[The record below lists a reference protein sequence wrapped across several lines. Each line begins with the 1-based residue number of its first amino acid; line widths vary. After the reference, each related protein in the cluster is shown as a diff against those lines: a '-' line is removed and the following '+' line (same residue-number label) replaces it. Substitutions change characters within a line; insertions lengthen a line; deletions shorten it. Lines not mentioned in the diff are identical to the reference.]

1 MGMRILKIINNNVVS
16 AVDNRGQEHILM
28 GKGIGFRKKVKDPV
42 NTKCIEKS
50 FTLDKQES
58 SGNVEMMFG
67 QIPVEYMQVA
77 NDFMAYVGSQFHI
90 SIDSGIYVAIA
101 YHIYEACKRAKSGHY
116 IKNELL
122 LHTMN
127 TYPEEFALASKALV
141 MVEETLGIALPRD
154 EAGFIAIHLVNL
166 KIHEEQKEDKLREFI
181 DRVLK
186 IVEEECGISF
196 GEVTA
201 TYERFLNHLHYLGR
215 RIYEEN
221 GFEEPEED
229 EFYRQVA
236 LKYQKAR
243 ECVEKIIKF
252 IFEETGVELP
262 DDEVMYLTIY
272 VQRAIMEQEELK

>member
-1 MGMRILKIINNNVVS
+1 MSMRILKIINNNVVS
-16 AVDNRGQEHILM
+16 AVDDRGQEHILM
-28 GKGIGFRKKVKDPV
+28 GKGIGFRKKMKDPV
-42 NTKCIEKS
+42 NIKCIEKS

-58 SGNVEMMFG
+58 SGAAEMLFG

-90 SIDSGIYVAIA
+90 SIDYGIYVAIA
-101 YHIYEACKRAKSGHY
+101 CHIYEACKRAKSGNY
-116 IKNELL
+116 VKNELL

-127 TYPEEFALASKALV
+127 TYPGEFALASKALV
-141 MVEETLGIALPRD
+141 MVEESLGIVLPRD

-166 KIHEEQKEDKLREFI
+166 KLHEEQKEDKLREFT

-196 GEVTA
+196 GEVTP

-215 RIYEEN
+215 RIYERS
-221 GFEEPEED
+221 GFGEPEED

-243 ECVEKIIKF
+243 DCVEKIMNF
-252 IFEETGVELP
+252 ISKETEVKLP

-272 VQRAIMEQEELK
+272 VQRVMMDQEEDR